1 MRISSSMR
9 PLDPNPHLPSLVHL
23 AAPLPTP
30 PPGSIRDRRRLW
42 PPHLPPQPNPS
53 SKTPATTRSPLQVS
67 WETRCRLS
75 FQSISLARSLLLSL
89 SLSLSRPFWSI
100 VTNQLSL
107 PPVCP
112 SVRPSVPP
120 SLPLPLPPSN
130 RSFIL
135 SLSLFAAHRQPTR
148 SSFEDPGK
156 WIFNFGHG
164 LFAEHGLFLGLGTR
178 CVFDTLS
185 NLLLRAYDVGAH
197 VVDV

>member
-120 SLPLPLPPSN
+120 SLPLPLPPSQ
-130 RSFIL
+130 SLFHSL
-135 SLSLFAAHRQPTR
+135 SLSLPHTDSPHAPHLKTPANGFSILGMVCLRSTASFWASVRAAYLTLLA
-148 SSFEDPGK
+148 
-156 WIFNFGHG
+156 IFSC
-164 LFAEHGLFLGLGTR
+164 ARTTLGLT
-178 CVFDTLS
+178 
-185 NLLLRAYDVGAH
+185 
-197 VVDV
+197 